1 MVDLLRARPGR
12 GRSRGVGVRP
22 GVAASARASGA
33 PPQIYYCFV
42 DKESLVRVVVEDQNE
57 RIGRGQE
64 PMLAGLDSL
73 GGIGPQARAAP
84 AGGLLLGQVQ
94 RGTEPLEVALGTV
107 IDYLS
112 SLTVPEAS

>member
-1 MVDLLRARPGR
+1 M
-12 GRSRGVGVRP
+12 
-22 GVAASARASGA
+22 
-33 PPQIYYCFV
+33 

-57 RIGRGQE
+57 RIVRGQE

-107 IDYLS
+107 IDSLS
-112 SLTVPEAS
+112 SLTVPEVS